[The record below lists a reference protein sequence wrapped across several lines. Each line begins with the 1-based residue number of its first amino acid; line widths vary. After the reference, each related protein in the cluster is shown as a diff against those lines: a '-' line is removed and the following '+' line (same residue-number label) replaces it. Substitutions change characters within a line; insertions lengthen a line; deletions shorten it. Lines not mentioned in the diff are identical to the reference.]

1 MRVGL
6 KRTAYKVCR
15 RSLILVVHAMPL
27 SSAGARPVKRSL
39 NLAVAARELAAARL
53 SSEEAKKQKLDMQS
67 VSIVRD
73 VGCANSLMPAG
84 ERKALAVISANIQST
99 TPSVLHDAGPAC
111 CRLQS
116 RKHIQS
122 PAIDTRPID
131 TDGARVER
139 SDVDVMP
146 TDCDLMDSTHPL
158 PKTRLSDICDVRGG
172 TRAQ

>member
-1 MRVGL
+1 MISRDHHNQSKLERRLPTDKMRVGL

-99 TPSVLHDAGPAC
+99 TPSVLHDAGTHFSESS
-111 CRLQS
+111 RLIVYIIVHNNMTS
-116 RKHIQS
+116 
-122 PAIDTRPID
+122 
-131 TDGARVER
+131 
-139 SDVDVMP
+139 
-146 TDCDLMDSTHPL
+146 
-158 PKTRLSDICDVRGG
+158 
-172 TRAQ
+172 